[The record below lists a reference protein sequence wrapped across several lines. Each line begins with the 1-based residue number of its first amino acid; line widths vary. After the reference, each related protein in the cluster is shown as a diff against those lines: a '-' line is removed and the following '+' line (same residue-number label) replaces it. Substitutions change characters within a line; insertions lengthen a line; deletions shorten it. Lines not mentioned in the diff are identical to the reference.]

1 LQRTLTILESSLLAA
16 MFSGFWFATPTRDSW
31 LWLLAGIPVVMVLRW
46 RLAGRAWPT
55 SPLNRWLLGL
65 ALLGMLNVL
74 VAPFNRAP
82 AHPVYAYTV
91 IFARLWLGIA
101 LVWWLVA
108 LATQQRKMTGSLW
121 IAGGVCAG
129 MLLLATGSTAWT
141 TKSNSLTA
149 VIQLLPRWGDRLRP
163 LEASSLNPNEL
174 AGALALLTPLAFSLA
189 LWAGIRGKRVAG
201 VILAIVAGG
210 LLLVTILG
218 QSRFALAGIA
228 TTLILLLPW
237 AFSRWRFRYVLWVC
251 LLVYIVAQAD
261 IILRPTSAVS
271 PANSLLNDRDTDSL
285 NIRFDLWA
293 SAIEIT
299 RAYPLTGAGANMYR
313 DGRVRALFP
322 AASYTSP
329 PHAHN
334 AWLQMSADMGLPGLV
349 IFLGL
354 QLTLTTLLIRTWQQG
369 DRAAR
374 VVALGVGGGLLAH
387 TIYSLGDAVPLWDR
401 LAVMYW
407 LLAGLAAAQY
417 GLVIKPT
424 APVRKL

>member
-1 LQRTLTILESSLLAA
+1 MQRILAILEPSLIAA
-16 MFSGFWFATPTRDSW
+16 MFFGFWFATPTRDSW

-55 SPLNRWLLGL
+55 SPLNCWLLGL

-82 AHPVYAYTV
+82 ANPVYAYTV
-91 IFARLWLGIA
+91 IFARVWLGIA

-108 LATQQRKMTGSLW
+108 LAKQQRSMAGSMW

-141 TKSNSLTA
+141 TKSNALTA
-149 VIQLLPRWGDRLRP
+149 VIQILPQWGDGLRP
-163 LEASSLNPNEL
+163 LEASSFNPNEI

-189 LWAGIRGKRVAG
+189 IWAGIHRKRFPG
-201 VILAIVAGG
+201 VVMAIIAGG

-218 QSRFALAGIA
+218 QSRFALAGISA
-228 TTLILLLPW
+228 ALILLLPW
-237 AFSRWRFRYVLWVC
+237 AFSRWRFRYALWVC
-251 LLVYIVAQAD
+251 MLLYIIAQGY
-261 IILRPTSAVS
+261 IILRPTPASS
-271 PANSLLNDRDTDSL
+271 ANSLLNDRDSESM
-285 NIRFDLWA
+285 NIRFELWI
-293 SAIEIT
+293 SAVEIT
-299 RAYPLTGAGANMYR
+299 RTYPLTGAGANMYR
-313 DGRVRALFP
+313 DRRVRALFP
-322 AASYTSP
+322 TATYGSP

-349 IFLGL
+349 LFLGI
-354 QLTLTTLLIRTWQQG
+354 QLTLTTLIIRTWQQG
-369 DRAAR
+369 DPAAQ

-387 TIYSLGDAVPLWDR
+387 TIYSMGDAVPLWDR

-417 GLVIKPT
+417 ALVTKPT
-424 APVRKL
+424 APVRKQ

>member
-1 LQRTLTILESSLLAA
+1 MQRILAIFEPSLIA
-16 MFSGFWFATPTRDSW
+16 MMFFGFWFATPTRDSW

-46 RLAGRAWPT
+46 RQAGQAWPT

-74 VAPFNRAP
+74 IAPFNRAP
-82 AHPVYAYTV
+82 ANPLYAYTV
-91 IFARLWLGIA
+91 IFARIWLGIA

-108 LATQQRKMTGSLW
+108 LAKQQQSMVGSLW
-121 IAGGVCAG
+121 IAGVICAG

-141 TKSNSLTA
+141 TKSNALTA
-149 VIQLLPRWGDRLRP
+149 IIQILPQWGDGLRP
-163 LEASSLNPNEL
+163 LEASSFNPNEI

-189 LWAGIRGKRVAG
+189 IWAGIRGKRFPG
-201 VILAIVAGG
+201 VVMALIAGG

-228 TTLILLLPW
+228 TALILLLPW
-237 AFSRWRFRYVLWVC
+237 AFSRWHFRYVLWVC
-251 LLVYIVAQAD
+251 LLVYSIAQAY
-261 IILRPTSAVS
+261 IILRPTSAAS
-271 PANSLLNDRDTDSL
+271 PANTLLSDRDSESM

-293 SAIEIT
+293 SAVEIT

-322 AASYTSP
+322 AASYGSP

-334 AWLQMSADMGLPGLV
+334 AWLQMGADMGLPGLV
-349 IFLGL
+349 IFLGI
-354 QLTLTTLLIRTWQQG
+354 QMTLATLLIRTWQQG
-369 DRAAR
+369 DPAAR

-417 GLVIKPT
+417 ALVTNPT
-424 APVRKL
+424 TPVRKQ